1 MPFTYGDFTLAA
13 YLANEE
19 ALLRLKHPLGKL
31 ITGPPERTMRILK
44 EAIEHDK
51 PTQVIAI
58 GDVVTS
64 NIIKSGI
71 KVDFI
76 VIDFKSKRQPVEPI
90 CLDNCEVIKLKNP
103 AGIITSTAYEAV
115 KDACIKLEGGAHLK
129 AIVVD
134 GEEDL
139 LTLPIVKFAPIG
151 TLVVYGQPYA
161 GIVLVRITRAIKQEA
176 ELIMEKMTK
185 SLAE

>member
-1 MPFTYGDFTLAA
+1 LVA

-31 ITGPPERTMRILK
+31 ITGPPERTMKVLK
-44 EAIEHDK
+44 EVIERDR
-51 PTQVIAI
+51 PTRVIAI

-64 NIIKSGI
+64 NIMKSGI

-76 VIDFKSKRQPVEPI
+76 VIDFKSKRQPVDPI
-90 CLDNCEVIKLKNP
+90 CLDNCDVTKIKNP
-103 AGIITSTAYEAV
+103 AGVITPTAYEAV
-115 KDACIKLEGGAHLK
+115 KDVCTKLEGGSHLK

-139 LTLPIVKFAPIG
+139 LTLPIVKLAPIG

-161 GIVLVRITRAIKQEA
+161 GIVLVKITRAIKHEA

-185 SLAE
+185 SRAE